1 MKLRIEGYPGI
12 ISEKEIVKIFSRYG
26 VVEKVEKEQGRNRA
40 SVVMTYDYQAEKALK
55 ELDGSKV
62 FGRLIKVSKDNS

>member
-12 ISEKEIVKIFSRYG
+12 ISEKEIAKIFSRYG
-26 VVEKVEKEQGRNRA
+26 AVEKVEKERGRNRA
-40 SVVMTYDYQAEKALK
+40 MVTMLYEYQTAKALK

-62 FGRLIKVSKDNS
+62 FGRLVKVSRENS